1 MPLSCGR
8 KARIR
13 LMMAFCALTG
23 TSAFA
28 QSDAEQRFNTLD
40 QNLSAL
46 KESVVEIHRE
56 ALDIE
61 RSVITPDYRRLDV
74 YLHVR
79 TGVLLDELTVTIDDQ
94 RPVVHHYADGDA
106 RALLVNNSLQRLL
119 TAGIEPGRHR
129 IRVSFTGHALKGKA
143 DAPPLTDRY
152 EAVFE
157 KTEAPTEL
165 ELVISR
171 ERAFSDGVKL
181 SMKQWK
187 AAP

>member
-1 MPLSCGR
+1 MPLSCGH

-13 LMMAFCALTG
+13 LMMVFFALAG
-23 TSAFA
+23 TSAHA
-28 QSDAEQRFNTLD
+28 QSDAERRFSTLD
-40 QNLSAL
+40 QSIEAL
-46 KESVVEIHRE
+46 KETVVEINRE

-79 TGVLLDELTVTIDDQ
+79 TGVVLDELTVTIDDQ
-94 RPVVHHYADGDA
+94 RPVVHHYTEADA
-106 RALLVNNSLQRLL
+106 KALLVNNSLQRLL
-119 TAGIEPGRHR
+119 SVGIEPGRHR
-129 IRVSFTGHALKGKA
+129 IRVSFTGHALDGKA

-157 KTEAPTEL
+157 KTEAPAEL

-171 ERAFSDGVKL
+171 ERAFSGGVKL